1 MLGYA
6 WQQGL
11 IPLSAASIERAI
23 ELNEVAIETNKA
35 AFLWGR
41 RAAVDPARVAELAQP
56 PRALPVSRQLST
68 TLDELIARRTD
79 FLVDYQS
86 EAWARRYRA
95 LVDRVREV
103 EEGLR
108 GITRRGPQPLG
119 ELPFTE
125 AVARNFGKLMSY
137 KDEYEVARLY
147 TSGDFLKRVADQ
159 FEGDIRLHFHLAPP
173 LLAKRN
179 EQGELVK
186 RRYGP
191 WMFSAFRLLA
201 RFKGL
206 RGTAFD
212 PFGYT
217 AERRAERALIDQ
229 FERDVLGLVGR
240 LDMGRLPLAIEIA
253 ELPQKIRGF
262 GHVKERAMQSCASQR
277 SELLQRFDQL
287 PLSAGRLGAS
297 SAAVA

>member
-1 MLGYA
+1 
-6 WQQGL
+6 
-11 IPLSAASIERAI
+11 
-23 ELNEVAIETNKA
+23 VAIETNKA